1 MTTREESTT
10 EEARIVFVVLSFV
23 ENRTILKREKDSS
36 RFIIC
41 FGMDP
46 QTPSSDKESL
56 RLKEQNLSRTLR
68 ALLLSE
74 RKKREKTQP
83 TRTIKNAPRS
93 RFSLVTLSRL
103 PPLLGSPFDVLRD
116 KVFCVFSL
124 CKKWC
129 FCGSCVFG

>member
-1 MTTREESTT
+1 MTTREKSTT

-41 FGMDP
+41 FGLDP

-74 RKKREKTQP
+74 RKKREKTQLHEQLKTHP
-83 TRTIKNAPRS
+83 VPV
-93 RFSLVTLSRL
+93 F
-103 PPLLGSPFDVLRD
+103 PL
-116 KVFCVFSL
+116 
-124 CKKWC
+124 
-129 FCGSCVFG
+129 

>member
-56 RLKEQNLSRTLR
+56 RKGIESFTDFARASFREKE
-68 ALLLSE
+68 
-74 RKKREKTQP
+74 KRENT
-83 TRTIKNAPRS
+83 TTNN
-93 RFSLVTLSRL
+93 
-103 PPLLGSPFDVLRD
+103 
-116 KVFCVFSL
+116 
-124 CKKWC
+124 
-129 FCGSCVFG
+129 

>member
-68 ALLLSE
+68 ALLSE
-74 RKKREKTQP
+74 RKKREKTHNH
-83 TRTIKNAPRS
+83 TNN
-93 RFSLVTLSRL
+93 
-103 PPLLGSPFDVLRD
+103 
-116 KVFCVFSL
+116 
-124 CKKWC
+124 
-129 FCGSCVFG
+129 